1 MYHLTDLP
9 DAEACGLDTL
19 AIALGAPAHPIALGA
34 PAHPIA
40 VGAPAH
46 PIAVG
51 APAHPIAVGALYPRQ
66 SWKTELRLLL
76 VVDISEGRSFF
87 VPDLCW

>member
-9 DAEACGLDTL
+9 DAEACGLDSL
-19 AIALGAPAHPIALGA
+19 AIALGALAHPIAL
-34 PAHPIA
+34 
-40 VGAPAH
+40 
-46 PIAVG
+46 G

-66 SWKTELRLLL
+66 SWKTELRLPL
-76 VVDISEGRSFF
+76 VVDISEERSFF